1 MLVIVP
7 AYNEEDKI
15 DRVISG
21 LLEQGYSNI
30 AVIDD
35 CSTDKTAEIA
45 TLKGVRVIKHLVNR
59 GQGAVLE
66 TGNQLAKQMNE
77 EKVVHFDGDDQFN
90 AGDIKLALEAMSKTG
105 ADVVLGSRFLD
116 NRSRLPFLKKFL
128 ILPVSRWVNYFFTG
142 VKLTDAHNVF
152 RILNRKAIDCIR
164 ITQDGMAHNTEI
176 IRKIKKNN
184 LKFIEVPVEV
194 RYHDFG
200 QGIGGGIKIIRDLL
214 VGKIT

>member
-142 VKLTDAHNVF
+142 VKLTDAHNGF